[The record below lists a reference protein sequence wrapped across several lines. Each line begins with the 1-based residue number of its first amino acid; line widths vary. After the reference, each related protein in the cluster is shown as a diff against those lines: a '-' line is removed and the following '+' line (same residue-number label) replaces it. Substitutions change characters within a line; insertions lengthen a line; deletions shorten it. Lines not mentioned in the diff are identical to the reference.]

1 MNNLGWFENTLAID
15 IGGTF
20 TDCAIMQSGAIIGAA
35 KALTTHDDPI
45 KGSLAAAA
53 EALRLAGRAMS
64 DMSGVIHG
72 TTLATNA
79 LIERKGART
88 ACVLTEGFR
97 DILEIAYE
105 RRYDQY
111 DLNLDKPDLLA
122 PRSRCLT
129 IRQRHDA
136 AGAELAPL
144 DEAALPRLLAEIDE
158 TGAEA
163 LAICFLHAYA
173 NPAHEK
179 RLRDLIAAERP
190 GLAISLSSDVSPE
203 AREFDRLSTTVANAY
218 IQPLMAGYLSRFEA
232 AFGAEGLDAP
242 VLMMTAG
249 GGMTTLDT
257 AARLPIRLVESGP
270 AGGAILAAR
279 IAAAQGVD
287 RALCFD
293 MGGTTAKLCL
303 IDDAAPHTA
312 RQFEIDRQARFIKGS
327 GMPVR
332 IPVIEMIEIGAGGGS
347 IAAVDALGRL
357 TVGPE
362 SAGSEPGP
370 AGFGRGG
377 ERPTVTD
384 ADIAMGLIDPAGFA
398 DRRLSADRALA
409 EAAIASD
416 IAEPLSLSVA
426 EAAEGISDVVDEA
439 MASAGR
445 VHAAEAGKD
454 LGQRAMI
461 TLGGNGP
468 LHATRVA
475 EKAGIAH
482 VIVPPNPSVGSAVGF
497 LSAPISFEVVRS
509 FHTLLAS
516 PDLPALSRVLA
527 EMEAEARAVV
537 EAASNAPPRVIRRAF
552 LRYRGQGHEIDVA
565 LPDGPVDASM
575 LDRLAADFAA
585 AYAAQFSRIVPGM
598 AIEALN
604 WSVSAEV
611 PAAAPVIAATL
622 TEGTDAAPVGERRVR
637 MGGADVLAALY
648 QRDRLQAGA
657 VVHGPALILEHHTT
671 THVGPGWRAVMD
683 ETDALHL
690 MRGEP

>member
-1 MNNLGWFENTLAID
+1 MLSDTKLAID

-45 KGSLAAAA
+45 AGSLAAAKD
-53 EALRLAGRAMS
+53 ALSVAGC
-64 DMSGVIHG
+64 DMADLTGVIHG

-88 ACVLTEGFR
+88 ACVVTEGFR

-111 DLNLDKPDLLA
+111 DLNLDKPHLLV

-144 DEAALPRLLAEIDE
+144 DEGALPRLLAEIDA
-158 TGAEA
+158 TGAKA

-173 NPAHEK
+173 NPAHER

-218 IQPLMAGYLSRFEA
+218 IQPLMSGYLTRFEA
-232 AFGAEGLDAP
+232 AFAEKGLAAP

-249 GGMTTLDT
+249 GGMTTLET

-279 IAAAQGVD
+279 IASAQGVD

-303 IDDAAPHTA
+303 IDEAAPMTA

-347 IAAVDALGRL
+347 IAAVDTLGRL

-377 ERPTVTD
+377 ARPTVTD
-384 ADIAMGLIDPAGFA
+384 ADLTMGLVDPAGFA
-398 DRRLSADRALA
+398 DRRLSADRSAA
-409 EAAIASD
+409 EAAIAKD
-416 IAEPLSLSVA
+416 IAAPLSLSA
-426 EAAEGISDVVDEA
+426 MEAAEGVADVVDEA

-445 VHAAEAGKD
+445 IHAAEAGKD
-454 LGQRAMI
+454 LSQRAMI

-475 EKAGIAH
+475 EKAGITH
-482 VIVPPNPSVGSAVGF
+482 IIVPPYPSVGSAVGF
-497 LSAPISFEVVRS
+497 LSSPISFEVVRS
-509 FHTLLAS
+509 FHTLLAA
-516 PDLPALSRVLA
+516 PDIAALDLVLA

-537 EAASNAPPRVIRRAF
+537 GAASQAPSRITRRAF
-552 LRYRGQGHEIDVA
+552 LRYRGQGHEIDVIM
-565 LPDGPVDASM
+565 PDGAVGEAM
-575 LDRLAADFAA
+575 LEILSADFAA
-585 AYAAQFSRIVPGM
+585 AYTAQFSRIVPGM

-604 WSVSAEV
+604 WSVSAEI
-611 PAAAPVIAATL
+611 PATAPAPTAPLRMGGAA
-622 TEGTDAAPVGERRVR
+622 EPVGERAVR
-637 MGGADVLAALY
+637 MGGQDVLAALHH
-648 QRDRLQAGA
+648 RDALRAGA
-657 VVHGPALILEHHTT
+657 VVLGPALILEHHTT
-671 THVGPGWRAVMD
+671 THVGPGWRAAMD
-683 ETDALHL
+683 DSGALHL

>member
-1 MNNLGWFENTLAID
+1 MPSDTKLAID

-45 KGSLAAAA
+45 AGSLAAAT
-53 EALRLAGRAMS
+53 EALAVADCGMA
-64 DMSGVIHG
+64 DMTGVIHG

-111 DLNLDKPDLLA
+111 DLNLDKPDLLV

-129 IRQRHDA
+129 IAQRHDA
-136 AGAELAPL
+136 TGAELTPL
-144 DEAALPRLLAEIDE
+144 DEGALPRLLAEIDA
-158 TGAEA
+158 TGALA
-163 LAICFLHAYA
+163 LAICLLHAYA
-173 NPAHEK
+173 NPAHER
-179 RLRDLIAAERP
+179 RLRDLIAAARP

-218 IQPLMAGYLSRFEA
+218 IQPLMAGYLTRFET
-232 AFGAEGLDAP
+232 AFAAEGLTAP

-279 IAAAQGVD
+279 IAAAQGVT

-303 IDDAAPHTA
+303 IDNAAPMTA

-347 IAAVDALGRL
+347 IAAVDTLGRL
-357 TVGPE
+357 SVGPE

-377 ERPTVTD
+377 DRPTVTD
-384 ADIAMGLIDPAGFA
+384 ADLTMGLIDPAGFA
-398 DRRLSADRALA
+398 DRRLSADRSLA
-409 EAAIASD
+409 EAVIADAIAK
-416 IAEPLSLSVA
+416 PLSLSVM
-426 EAAEGISDVVDEA
+426 EAAEGVSDVVDEA

-454 LGQRAMI
+454 LSQRAMI

-497 LSAPISFEVVRS
+497 LSAPVSFEVVRS

-516 PDLPALSRVLA
+516 PDITALSRVLA
-527 EMEAEARAVV
+527 EMEAEASGVV
-537 EAASNAPPRVIRRAF
+537 KAASQTPPRITRRAF
-552 LRYRGQGHEIDVA
+552 LRYRGQGHEIDVTMPEGA
-565 LPDGPVDASM
+565 VDEAM
-575 LDRLAADFAA
+575 LEMLAERFAA

-611 PAAAPVIAATL
+611 PATPPTQAASLRERTPAL
-622 TEGTDAAPVGERRVR
+622 PVGERAVR
-637 MGGADVLAALY
+637 MGGGAVSAALY
-648 QRDRLQAGA
+648 HRDALQPGEVAA
-657 VVHGPALILEHHTT
+657 GPALILEHHTT

-683 ETDALHL
+683 DSGALHL
-690 MRGEP
+690 KRGQP